1 MSDEKVLTKEIA
13 EQYSENEYSVF
24 LDEYT
29 CIEDDAAEILGR
41 LKSESLCL
49 ASITSLSDAAAGHL
63 SKFQG
68 ESIDLMELSNLPDS
82 VASHLCDF
90 QGEITL
96 NGLRH
101 ISKQLSSI
109 LSTFSSSKIEL
120 HSLETIS
127 DDAASCLGNY
137 KGVLSLRANQLSENA
152 ASHLIKCNGPLLID
166 LAELPDA
173 VQAILLRKESVAEMY
188 GLESRNVGAILLDG
202 IEEAVESASLYFSS
216 DRKSDILGPTLS
228 RLVVR
233 GTGKSCFQL
242 ACFADGLRVVV
253 KATRAEHE
261 LSDEEIGDKLN
272 DADAFIQKAVDIF
285 AKYCRNYSRFEERK
299 QHSLIDFIRFYIADS
314 GPFGLSAQ
322 ATAWSSIKTCEQ
334 LVNLFEDDSALE
346 ILRITFVDAAK
357 KYLDEDEISNIEFLG
372 ELAVDIE
379 PHESDEM
386 YDSALATDNGDVLT
400 KEIAEQFL
408 EDEDSVD
415 LSQFTAIDHDA
426 AELLGQS
433 GSDLQFGSLDQLTAD
448 CAVALGLSASEYSEL
463 TFETI
468 SSIDDDAAIALSQ
481 YEGTLDIRD
490 YISSTSPASFA
501 LVAKMGRVPSIS
513 RACDKSLALAARI
526 SREELDLSGLQD
538 IDACQAA
545 ALRPYKGTLIL
556 NGIES
561 VDYKAALTLCSLPS
575 EIEMTELDL
584 SQNTDIAFLAC
595 KIGRLSELTDLSAS
609 QAQTLASLNSHLD
622 LSGLKQLTREV
633 AMVLASHDGKTL
645 TDWDGKFGITLDGLT
660 EISKETAEALAGYSG
675 ECISLLGLETLSDAA
690 AGCLSEY
697 PEQLVLPTEESDAGR
712 WILSL
717 KCMDEGDGFAR
728 LKSKISEQDGPE
740 IRMAT

>member
-90 QGEITL
+90 QGEINL

-127 DDAASCLGNY
+127 DEAASCLENY

-188 GLESRNVGAILLDG
+188 GLDSRNVGAILLDG

-216 DRKSDILGPTLS
+216 DKKSDILGPTLS
-228 RLVVR
+228 RFVVR

-346 ILRITFVDAAK
+346 VLRITFVDAAK

-379 PHESDEM
+379 RHESDEM

-400 KEIAEQFL
+400 KEIAEQYL
-408 EDEDSVD
+408 EGVVESTMT
-415 LSQFTAIDHDA
+415 FT
-426 AELLGQS
+426 
-433 GSDLQFGSLDQLTAD
+433 
-448 CAVALGLSASEYSEL
+448 
-463 TFETI
+463 
-468 SSIDDDAAIALSQ
+468 SIDDEAASTLAEKVKCEDSLHLDGIQELSDIAANNLSRFSG
-481 YEGTLDIRD
+481 EIILTG
-490 YISSTSPASFA
+490 
-501 LVAKMGRVPSIS
+501 LVDFPDTHGH
-513 RACDKSLALAARI
+513 LALAGTLAKQNVLFGV
-526 SREELDLSGLQD
+526 SLSCLTSLSAKLALQLGKGTAGLDLSGVEELSADAAGGLSSHDGDIDLSGLETITDSVAASLGKHKGDLDLSGLETVSD
-538 IDACQAA
+538 SAA
-545 ALRPYKGTLIL
+545 ASLGKHAGTLRL
-556 NGIES
+556 P
-561 VDYKAALTLCSLPS
+561 ALSS
-575 EIEMTELDL
+575 
-584 SQNTDIAFLAC
+584 
-595 KIGRLSELTDLSAS
+595 
-609 QAQTLASLNSHLD
+609 
-622 LSGLKQLTREV
+622 
-633 AMVLASHDGKTL
+633 
-645 TDWDGKFGITLDGLT
+645 LT
-660 EISKETAEALAGYSG
+660 ETQAEGLSKHQGDLILWGIQSLTEAAAAHLSKHQGKLSFD
-675 ECISLLGLETLSDAA
+675 ELEELSDAA
-690 AGCLSEY
+690 SIHLAKHGNLELTLYELSDFAKRTLFNAGYKKGLSVGELAMF
-697 PEQLVLPTEESDAGR
+697 ENADKA
-712 WILSL
+712 
-717 KCMDEGDGFAR
+717 
-728 LKSKISEQDGPE
+728 
-740 IRMAT
+740 